1 MENKKTFTCY
11 FPLWGFGFDSEEAG
25 IIGGKVFGCKPYQ
38 KEWQNILKS
47 DVLKEYAAYRSTVV
61 WEVEPQ
67 FCLCITYP
75 LSIEES
81 LYDGVERHQEEIYQ
95 QIRDALLALRL
106 FRKGWI
112 MDPYLV
118 EYSFMDNSNFIL
130 RSPGPYRQIFMAG
143 FDNNFP
149 EFYVLDPKELSYT
162 QDEKKPLRKIFD
174 LIAKYRESGGN
185 QSVEIAIENFGLS
198 YSLPGNISWEQK
210 ISFLFT
216 ALDAMLGGM
225 SLHRRNNRYYLRDT
239 EMEVFFRERIQ
250 QVLSLCG
257 NSSAEEESKWVDSLR
272 QLRNPIAHGSR
283 SGVEKDAEE
292 SFDRFQDVIRNILKH
307 YMAFSVRF
315 KAQKTQIAG
324 ILGMEPTTGLTE
336 MYNKALEISHLN
348 ITIPDGLWENNEV
361 II

>member
-1 MENKKTFTCY
+1 MDNKKTFTCY
-11 FPLWGFGFDSEEAG
+11 FPLWGFGFDSDDAG
-25 IIGGKVFGCKPYQ
+25 IIGGKVIGCKPYRE
-38 KEWQNILKS
+38 EWQNILKS
-47 DVLKEYAAYRSTVV
+47 DVLKEYASYRSTPV
-61 WEVEPQ
+61 WDLEPQ
-67 FCLCITYP
+67 FCLSITYA
-75 LSIEES
+75 LSNDES
-81 LYDGVERHQEEIYQ
+81 LLEGIGRHQEKIYQ

-118 EYSFMDNSNFIL
+118 EYSFMDNDNFII
-130 RSPGPYRQIFMAG
+130 RNPGPYRQIFMAG

-149 EFYVLDPKELSYT
+149 DFYSLDPKDLTYSVNEN
-162 QDEKKPLRKIFD
+162 KPLRKIFD
-174 LIAKYRESGGN
+174 LISDYRNSGGN
-185 QSVEIAIENFGLS
+185 QSMEVAIENFGLS

-257 NSSAEEESKWVDSLR
+257 YSNAEEESQWVDSLR
-272 QLRNPIAHGSR
+272 HLRNPIAHGSR

-292 SFDRFQDVIRNILKH
+292 SFERFQEVIRSILKH
-307 YMAFSVRF
+307 YMAFALRY
-315 KAQKTQIAG
+315 KTGRTQIAEL
-324 ILGMEPTTGLTE
+324 LGLELTTGLTE

-348 ITIPDGLWENNEV
+348 DTIPDGLWENTEV
-361 II
+361 NI